1 MERERAREGTGWCG
15 GSGGGDAWLRERSV
29 DAVRERERERKEMGQ
44 SGQNLTQPV
53 APARL
58 A

>member
-1 MERERAREGTGWCG
+1 
-15 GSGGGDAWLRERSV
+15 V